1 MNLTCHDVIDFLSDY
16 LDGALPPQTAAQFE
30 EHLSVCPDCV
40 SYLDNFR
47 VTLQA
52 SRVALTEQAIDPIPE
67 ELVQAILSCR

>member
-16 LDGALPPQTAAQFE
+16 LDGALPPQTTAQFE

-47 VTLQA
+47 MTLQA
-52 SRVALTEQAIDPIPE
+52 SRAALTEQAIDPIPE